1 MQETSDRRQARLSSR
16 VASGTIRA
24 PRSRARLLLA
34 RRGGCPL
41 APRSGP
47 ALAEWLSALAEDA
60 ELSRTVRHHAL
71 LPASEPELVRTFPL
85 GAALAPVLR
94 ARGIDALYSHQARA
108 IDALRAGR
116 DVVLATP
123 TASGKSLVYAL
134 PALEACL
141 ADPEARTLLLFPLR
155 ALEQDQRKKLEAD
168 VAALA
173 LPHGMPR
180 PRVAIYDGD
189 TKAGE
194 RRKIRADPPNLLITT
209 PDMLHLGL
217 LPHHESWSRFF
228 RSLRLVVLDE
238 LHTYRG
244 VFGAHVAQVMRRL
257 DRVARHHGSAPRF
270 VCASA
275 TIANPGEH
283 AANVT
288 GRAFEV
294 VESDGASRAPRHV
307 LLLNPGGSPYT
318 AAARLFRMAVGR
330 GLRTIAFTKARR
342 VTELLHAWVQAAE
355 PQLARRISSYRAG
368 FLPEERREI
377 ERKLFA
383 GDLLGV
389 ISTSALELGIDVG
402 GLDVCILVGYPGSQI
417 ATWQRAGRV
426 GRRGEAAIALVA
438 MPDALDQ
445 YLVAHPRAF
454 FERGFEHAVLDPENA
469 ELLAAHLPC
478 AAAEVPLRASER
490 WLASERLASALEA
503 AEERAELLR
512 SESGRE
518 WFAARRAPHRAVSLR
533 STGASF
539 AILAP
544 RAGAEPRSIGTIG
557 SGHVFT
563 ECHEGAIYLHHAR
576 AWRVTRLDLEERKV
590 FVEPSDGTT
599 YTRAL
604 AEKETTILT
613 RERTR
618 PAGNFRLC
626 LGRVKVTTRVTGYER
641 RRVRGQELLGTEPL
655 ELPPT
660 SFETSSL
667 WLELPDE
674 IPKALQQAERHVM
687 GALHAV
693 EHAALSL
700 FPLFAL
706 CDRFDVAGITYRH
719 HPELGHAAIFLYD
732 GHEGGLGLAAGLF
745 ERVEALL
752 EATRER
758 LAECPCESGC
768 PGCVHSPRCG
778 NGNRPI
784 DKAGA
789 LDALDLLLGDRTL
802 ALPAE
807 APREPARPALA
818 APPPER
824 AEPAPRVVVFD
835 LETQRGATDVGGW
848 HNAHLM
854 RLALAVTWDSAE
866 RRFETFREADV
877 EALLAKLAAADL
889 VVGFNAL
896 GFDYRVLR
904 GYTDRDLRALPTFD
918 LLDAVHARLGF
929 RLALGHLGEETL
941 GVAKSGDGLTALRWW
956 SEGRVD
962 LIEHYCRG
970 DVAILRDL
978 FEHARAAG
986 HLLFR
991 TRGGERVRLPLRL
1004 SLPEL
1009 IERARNGARSARP
1022 PGEAGSWRG
1031 ADGVR
1036 SVQRGALAQAAVE
1049 QLEVEQHQHVTHRGR
1064 ELRDEAPRLLQRPE
1078 LDDPFDGEMDFFDP
1092 PGELEPEPFG
1102 ILLEGG
1108 VDGVGIE

>member
-16 VASGTIRA
+16 VASGTIRP

-60 ELSRTVRHHAL
+60 ELSRAVRHHAL
-71 LPASEPELVRTFPL
+71 LPASEPELVPTFPL

-217 LPHHESWSRFF
+217 LPHHESWSRLF

-342 VTELLHAWVQAAE
+342 VTELLHTWVQAAE

-835 LETQRGATDVGGW
+835 LETQRGAEEVGGW